1 MQSGPFVVGLVGEF
15 GKSDITDSVAAF
27 STTPAS
33 YTMARKLK
41 WEASARVRA
50 GLAARN
56 TLFYVTGGAGYA
68 KIDNLFFTTNTAN
81 AFAATGS
88 NKRWGY
94 VGGGG
99 IEQKLTRNISIG
111 MEYTYHQYKDDD
123 ARVLVTAGTALAG
136 SPVLLANNPFLIAPN
151 TAGTTF
157 RRSDENFRWH
167 SLRGTVSFRF

>member
-1 MQSGPFVVGLVGEF
+1 MPAEIL
-15 GKSDITDSVAAF
+15 VAA
-27 STTPAS
+27 TERRA
-33 YTMARKLK
+33 AGVGG
-41 WEASARVRA
+41 EHERVVREQDRA
-50 GLAARN
+50 AGER
-56 TLFYVTGGAGYA
+56 GAGYA

-88 NKRWGY
+88 DKRWGY

-99 IEQKLTRNISIG
+99 IEQKLTKNISIG

-123 ARVLVTAGTALAG
+123 ARVRVTAGTALAG
-136 SPVLLANNPFLIAPN
+136 SPVLLANNPFVLAPN
-151 TAGTTF
+151 TSGTTF